1 MGRKYPRKHTSS
13 HNKALVISIRTFS
26 VPSYQG
32 LYREWLKLE
41 RLIIIIIIIFSYFVR
56 DFPTGNVAFLLG
68 TLNETLCE
76 RETKQAT
83 RPGDKMEAAHSTCRH
98 QDTQWN
104 GNHTGSGRQARQEQ
118 L

>member
-1 MGRKYPRKHTSS
+1 MYTNVDPAYITDCGS
-13 HNKALVISIRTFS
+13 
-26 VPSYQG
+26 Q
-32 LYREWLKLE
+32 
-41 RLIIIIIIIFSYFVR
+41 IIIIIFSYFVR

-83 RPGDKMEAAHSTCRH
+83 RPGDKMEAAHSTGRH

>member
-1 MGRKYPRKHTSS
+1 MGEDIGFI
-13 HNKALVISIRTFS
+13 LVCHYYYYYFFF
-26 VPSYQG
+26 
-32 LYREWLKLE
+32 
-41 RLIIIIIIIFSYFVR
+41 FSYFVR

-98 QDTQWN
+98 QDTQ
-104 GNHTGSGRQARQEQ
+104 
-118 L
+118 